1 MTTKGDDSGDEAG
14 PPPGAPPAEKTA
26 HRFFLLLLAVA
37 TVLVALVVRPLG
49 AALFMAAVLAGVLYP
64 LHRRLTRKLRGRAR
78 LSAGLLVAG
87 VAVLLAGPI
96 VWISAF
102 VVKEASEG
110 VKYVRDTV
118 SSEGME
124 GLIKRMPAPLQRVAQ
139 EIRERLPEGE
149 AAITKSV
156 EKQVTTRGGKAVSAV
171 GAAVMGAGSL
181 LFQVVM
187 SLIALFFLIIQGADL
202 VAWLDDTLPLRRGQ
216 TLELLAEFKKT
227 SYSVLMSSVITAAV
241 QAAAA
246 LIGYF
251 IARVPHP
258 VFFGAVTF
266 FVAFIPAVG
275 AASVCL
281 AAAALLLVTGHP
293 YYALFL
299 AIWGLVIVGL
309 VDNIVKPL
317 LIKGGMEM
325 HGAVVFFALI
335 GGLSAF
341 GTMGLLLGP
350 LVISLFL
357 ALLRMYRRDF
367 SPRREVRA

>member
-1 MTTKGDDSGDEAG
+1 M
-14 PPPGAPPAEKTA
+14 
-26 HRFFLLLLAVA
+26 
-37 TVLVALVVRPLG
+37 
-49 AALFMAAVLAGVLYP
+49 
-64 LHRRLTRKLRGRAR
+64 
-78 LSAGLLVAG
+78 
-87 VAVLLAGPI
+87 
-96 VWISAF
+96 
-102 VVKEASEG
+102 
-110 VKYVRDTV
+110 
-118 SSEGME
+118 
-124 GLIKRMPAPLQRVAQ
+124 
-139 EIRERLPEGE
+139 
-149 AAITKSV
+149 
-156 EKQVTTRGGKAVSAV
+156 

-187 SLIALFFLIIQGADL
+187 SLIALFFLITQGADL

-275 AASVCL
+275 AATVCL